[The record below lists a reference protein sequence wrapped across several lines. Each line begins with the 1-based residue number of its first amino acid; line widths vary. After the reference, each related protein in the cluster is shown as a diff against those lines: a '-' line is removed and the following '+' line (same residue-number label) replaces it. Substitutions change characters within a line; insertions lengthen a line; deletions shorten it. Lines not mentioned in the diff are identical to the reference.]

1 MRSHQQSNL
10 DDISTEIAETVQIVA
25 QVGRFAEG
33 RKVSEIIAVHGYDR
47 ATKLFLYDT
56 IFDLAGERVNERD
69 NPVVHPINSTTMK
82 RENVHAIA

>member
-33 RKVSEIIAVHGYDR
+33 RKVSEIIAVRGYDR
-47 ATKLFLYDT
+47 ATKQFQYDS
-56 IFDLAGERVNERD
+56 IFDLARD
-69 NPVVHPINSTTMK
+69 RPTISTTNK